1 MLRSI
6 SLPLLLMIASTISL
20 LMFAPLLLAAPS
32 SAPAAPIFVDSG
44 QELASSRGNTSRAV
58 ALGDLNGDG
67 AVDAVVAQGSF
78 GSAQEN
84 VIWLNNGNGIFTESE
99 QFIGSG
105 DSRSVALADFDGD
118 GDLDIII
125 ANAGSAIPNDDEVWI
140 NQGGAQGGQAGV
152 FVPGQSL
159 ANGES
164 FLVKVGD
171 LDGDGDLD
179 AVIAGAQGVQI
190 WWNDGNGNFSA
201 GPTFPFFGLNDI
213 ALGDLDGDGDLDIV
227 IAGEG
232 QFFPSQVL
240 WNEWNTR
247 QTFTPGPLLATD
259 GVNSGV
265 AIADLDNDGHLDIYL
280 ATSQANVVWWNHG
293 DGFFSAGAGMGNQND
308 TDVALGDF
316 SGDGHIDAFVTR
328 RITGSAAN
336 GVWLNNGD
344 RTFRPS
350 DDQLG
355 SHTSFRVAVAD
366 LNGNGKLDA
375 FVANSGPNKV
385 WLNASQPG
393 PDDED
398 DERIRPF
405 NPNGQELGINPT
417 FGIALGRLDNDAVL
431 DAITASFDG
440 TRIWLN
446 GGGDQPMGRLH
457 EAQHLEDGW
466 GQAVALGDLDGDG
479 DLDAVVLYFGG
490 EYNARIWLN
499 GEGGDPPGT
508 FRPGQALVGA
518 TSNPEGVALVDVD
531 NDGDLDIVL
540 ASAFGSELWL
550 NGVGGDPVGI
560 FRKGE
565 QQFPAATRVAAG
577 DLNGDGNQDLV
588 FTGWRTM
595 EVWRNGEAGDPPGVF
610 RRTQQIDSD
619 AVDLAL
625 GDLDGDGDLDLFLV
639 FAAGYGQNQIWLNS
653 EGGDTAG
660 MFRDSGRRI
669 KNVNSTSV
677 ALLDLD
683 GDGDLDAYI
692 TTGTALVESQSNL
705 IWLNNGDGTGRV
717 TEQCLGAEPSLAVAL
732 GDVSGDGFPDA
743 FVGNFGPDLVWL
755 NGAGEVCFC
764 IADWLFAGLS
774 APPAAASVSDEG
786 VESYRT
792 LRDQILI
799 ETLRGQR
806 YARLY
811 DTYNAEV
818 FGLLAADA
826 ALRADALALLQAWQP
841 LVQVLADGRGDS
853 AIIQQ
858 AEVDALESF
867 LNALAAAGSPA
878 LQAMLAAERA
888 RLPPL
893 PSLVGQNM
901 AEAQAIVLGESRV
914 YLPLLSN

>member
-1 MLRSI
+1 MLRPI
-6 SLPLLLMIASTISL
+6 SCSFLLVSASAL
-20 LMFAPLLLAAPS
+20 LTLAFAPLLLAAP
-32 SAPAAPIFVDSG
+32 PAAPTASIFVDSG

-67 AVDAVVAQGSF
+67 HVDAVVAQGSF

-84 VIWLNNGNGIFTESE
+84 VIWLNNGDGIFAESE

-105 DSRSVALADFDGD
+105 DSRSVALADLDGD

-125 ANAGSAIPNDDEVWI
+125 ANAGSAIPNDDEIWI

-152 FVPGQSL
+152 FVLGQSL

-179 AVIAGAQGVQI
+179 AIIVGAQGVQI

-201 GPTFPFFGLNDI
+201 GPAFPFFGLNDI

-227 IAGEG
+227 MAGEG
-232 QFFPSQVL
+232 QFFPSQIF

-247 QTFTPGPLLATD
+247 QAFTPGPLLVTA

-265 AIADLDNDGHLDIYL
+265 AIADLDNDGHADIYL
-280 ATSQANVVWWNHG
+280 ATSQANVVWWNNG
-293 DGFFSAGAGMGNQND
+293 DGFFSAGTGMGDQND

-316 SGDGHIDAFVTR
+316 NGDGHIDAFVTR

-344 RTFRPS
+344 RTFRPAN
-350 DDQLG
+350 DQLG
-355 SHTSFRVAVAD
+355 NHTSFRVAVAD
-366 LNGNGKLDA
+366 LNGDGKLDA

-393 PDDED
+393 PDDEE

-417 FGIALGRLDNDAVL
+417 FGIALGRLDNDTAL

-440 TRIWLN
+440 ARIWLN
-446 GGGDQPMGRLH
+446 GGGDQPIGRFH

-508 FRPGQALVGA
+508 FRPGQALAGA

-531 NDGDLDIVL
+531 NDGDLDIIL

-550 NGVGGDPVGI
+550 NGVGGDPVGV
-560 FRKGE
+560 FRKSD

-577 DLNGDGNQDLV
+577 DLNGDGNVDLV
-588 FTGWRTM
+588 FTGWGMT
-595 EVWRNGEAGDPPGVF
+595 EVWLNGGGGTAPGVF
-610 RRTQQIDSD
+610 RRTQQIELV
-619 AVDLAL
+619 AADLAL

-639 FAAGYGQNQIWLNS
+639 FAAGYGQNQIWLNGA
-653 EGGDTAG
+653 GGDAPGT
-660 MFRDSGRRI
+660 FRDSGRRI
-669 KNVNSTSV
+669 KNVNSSSV
-677 ALLDLD
+677 GLIDLD
-683 GDGDLDAYI
+683 GDGDLDAFI
-692 TTGTALVESQSNL
+692 TTGATVVESQSNL
-705 IWLNNGDGTGRV
+705 IWLNNGDGTGRI

-732 GDVSGDGFPDA
+732 GDLTGDGFPDA
-743 FVGNFGPDLVWL
+743 FVGNFGADLVWL

-774 APPAAASVSDEG
+774 TPQTAATAPDEG

-792 LRDQILI
+792 LRDQVLI
-799 ETLRGQR
+799 QTLRGQR
-806 YARLY
+806 FARLY
-811 DTYNAEV
+811 DTHNAEV
-818 FGLLAADA
+818 FALLAGNAT
-826 ALRADALALLQAWQP
+826 LRADALALLQAWQP
-841 LVQVLADGRGDS
+841 LVQALADGSGDS
-853 AIIQQ
+853 AIIQP
-858 AEVDALESF
+858 AEVDALVRF
-867 LNALAAAGSPA
+867 LDTLAAAGSPK
-878 LQAMLAAERA
+878 LQARIASELA

-893 PSLVGQNM
+893 QTLVGQSM
-901 AEAQAIVLGESRV
+901 AEAQAIILGESRV
-914 YLPLLSN
+914 YLPLLRK

>member
-1 MLRSI
+1 MLRPI
-6 SLPLLLMIASTISL
+6 SRSFLWVLASMLLTLA
-20 LMFAPLLLAAPS
+20 FAPLLLAASP

-44 QELASSRGNTSRAV
+44 QELVSSRGNTSRDV
-58 ALGDLNGDG
+58 ALGDLDGDG
-67 AVDAVVAQGSF
+67 HVDAVVAQGSF

-84 VIWLNNGNGIFTESE
+84 VIWINNGNVVFTESG
-99 QFIGSG
+99 QFIGGG
-105 DSRSVALADFDGD
+105 DSRSVALADLDGD

-125 ANAGSAIPNDDEVWI
+125 ANAGSAIPNDDEIWI
-140 NQGGAQGGQAGV
+140 NQGGTQGGETGV
-152 FVPGQSL
+152 FAPSQSL

-164 FLVKVGD
+164 FLVEVGD
-171 LDGDGDLD
+171 LDSDGDLD
-179 AVIAGAQGVQI
+179 AIIAGTQGVQI
-190 WWNDGNGNFSA
+190 WWNDGGGNFSA

-213 ALGDLDGDGDLDIV
+213 ALGDLDSDSDLDIV
-227 IAGEG
+227 VAGEG
-232 QFFPSQVL
+232 QLFPSQVF

-247 QTFTPGPLLATD
+247 QTFTPGPLLVTS

-265 AIADLDNDGHLDIYL
+265 AIADLDNDSHLDIYL
-280 ATSQANVVWWNHG
+280 ATSEANVVWWNNG
-293 DGFFSAGAGMGNQND
+293 DGFFSAGTGIGDQND

-316 SGDGHIDAFVTR
+316 NGDGDVDAFVTR

-344 RTFRPS
+344 RTFRAS

-355 SHTSFRVAVAD
+355 NNTSFRAAVAD
-366 LNGNGKLDA
+366 LDGDGKLDV

-417 FGIALGRLDNDAVL
+417 FGIALGRLDNDAAL

-446 GGGDQPMGRLH
+446 GGGEQPVGRFH

-466 GQAVALGDLDGDG
+466 GQAVALGDLDGDS

-499 GEGGDPPGT
+499 GEGGDPPGS
-508 FRPGQALVGA
+508 FRSGQALVEA

-550 NGVGGDPVGI
+550 NGAEGDPVGI
-560 FRKGE
+560 FRKSE
-565 QQFPAATRVAAG
+565 QQFSAATRVVAG
-577 DLNGDGNQDLV
+577 DLNGDGSQDLV

-595 EVWRNGEAGDPPGVF
+595 EVWRNGEEGDALGAF
-610 RRTQQIDSD
+610 RRTQLVMTD
-619 AVDLAL
+619 AVDVAL
-625 GDLDGDGDLDLFLV
+625 GDLDGDGALDLFLV
-639 FAAGYGQNQIWLNS
+639 FVAGYGDNQIWLNGA
-653 EGGDTAG
+653 GGDMPG
-660 MFRDSGRRI
+660 VFRDSGRRI
-669 KNVNSTSV
+669 KNTNSTSV
-677 ALLDLD
+677 ALADLN
-683 GDGDLDAYI
+683 GDGDLDAFI
-692 TTGTALVESQSNL
+692 TTGATLVESQSNL
-705 IWLNNGDGTGRV
+705 IWLNDGDGTGRV
-717 TEQCLGAEPSLAVAL
+717 TEQCLGAEPSIAVAL
-732 GDVSGDGFPDA
+732 GDVNGDGFLDA
-743 FVGNFGPDLVWL
+743 FVGNFGTDLVWL
-755 NGAGEVCFC
+755 NGVGEVCFC

-774 APPAAASVSDEG
+774 TPQTAATTPAEG
-786 VESYRT
+786 VTSYRT

-818 FGLLAADA
+818 FALLAGNA

-841 LVQVLADGRGDS
+841 LVQTLADGNGDS

-858 AEVDALESF
+858 AEIDALVSF
-867 LNALAAAGSPA
+867 LDALAAAGSPE
-878 LQAMLAAERA
+878 LQAMIAGELA

-893 PSLVGQNM
+893 PTLVGQSIV
-901 AEAQAIVLGESRV
+901 EAQAIILGESRV